1 MLNALI
7 LSLLAIGFTGP
18 TQFALADDTVKEKV
32 EEVANDSKRA
42 TKKAVRDV
50 KDKTC
55 KMINGKMECAAKK
68 VKNAVLDGADKV
80 EDAMD

>member
-7 LSLLAIGFTGP
+7 LSLLAVGFSGP
-18 TQFALADDTVKEKV
+18 TQYALADDTVKEKA
-32 EEVANDSKRA
+32 EEAASDTKRA
-42 TKKAVRDV
+42 SKKAIRTV

-68 VKNAVLDGADKV
+68 VKNVILDGTDKI
-80 EDAMD
+80 EDAID

>member
-7 LSLLAIGFTGP
+7 LSLLAIGFSSP
-18 TQFALADDTVKEKV
+18 AQYALADDTVKEKV
-32 EEVANDSKRA
+32 EEVSNDSKRA
-42 TKKAVRDV
+42 TKKAVRDI

-68 VKNAVLDGADKV
+68 VKNVILDGADKV
-80 EDAMD
+80 EDAVD

>member
-18 TQFALADDTVKEKV
+18 MQYALADDTVKEKV
-32 EEVANDSKRA
+32 QEASNDGKRA
-42 TKKAVRDV
+42 SKKAVRDM

-68 VKNAVLDGADKV
+68 AKNVILDGADNV
-80 EDAMD
+80 EDAID